1 MPPPSV
7 TLPST
12 FMPHDDVRQVTESS
26 LRSEHKD
33 TSYQPNTGAV
43 PLVVYP
49 YPDTGSYQDVYAH
62 VYAGKVLMPPV
73 PAAAS

>member
-26 LRSEHKD
+26 LRSEHKE

-43 PLVVYP
+43 PLLVYP
-49 YPDTGSYQDVYAH
+49 NSIDTGS
-62 VYAGKVLMPPV
+62 L
-73 PAAAS
+73 

>member
-12 FMPHDDVRQVTESS
+12 FVPHDDVRQVTVSS
-26 LRSEHKD
+26 LRSEHRE

-43 PLVVYP
+43 PLLVYP
-49 YPDTGSYQDVYAH
+49 NSIDTGSDQDVYAH
-62 VYAGKVLMPPV
+62 E
-73 PAAAS
+73 